1 MRIRIGTVGAAALC
15 VLLCVVSSS
24 TFGDKITPK
33 NVSMPKTMMV
43 CGGVGAGSTSTLITI
58 WMVKRLNEVYK
69 EIAIRHIP
77 GGNEDGIIK
86 ASTGAVAIAKTEVGS
101 AKRAWNGLPPE
112 FAGKPYKNAR
122 LITNFPTTTV
132 IAIATLKSRDD
143 IKTTKD
149 LWNKKMGV
157 GMTTSITQE
166 LAKVA
171 LATDGITPE
180 SMKKSGGLW
189 SYGKWED
196 QFDMMAAGTL
206 DVVIMGTP
214 QPYSA
219 AMTID
224 KGIGSK
230 GIKLIPF
237 SEEGIA
243 AVLKAFPE
251 NPVKTIPANTYS
263 GQKEL
268 IKGFGTINLFCVN
281 QTMPD
286 DVVYNIL
293 YAAFLDEGKA
303 YREIAADFKNLDV
316 LADALITEPIPW
328 HPGAVQYWRDRKMM
342 K

>member
-1 MRIRIGTVGAAALC
+1 MRVKKMGIIVLC
-15 VLLCVVSSS
+15 ALLCMGLSLA
-24 TFGDKITPK
+24 FGDQPK
-33 NVSMPKTMMV
+33 PKEVGMPKTMMV
-43 CGGVGAGSTSTLITI
+43 CGGVGAGSTSTLITL
-58 WMVKRLNEVYK
+58 WMVKRLNGVYK
-69 EIAIRHIP
+69 DIAIRHIP

-86 ASTGAVAIAKTEVGS
+86 ASDGTVAIGKTEVGS
-101 AKRAWNGLPPE
+101 AKRAWNGQPPE

-122 LITNFPTTTV
+122 LITCVPTTTHIV
-132 IAIATLKSRDD
+132 ASTLKNRDD
-143 IKTTKD
+143 IKTAKD
-149 LWNKKMGV
+149 LWNKKCGV
-157 GMTTSITQE
+157 GMSTSITHE

-171 LATDGITPE
+171 LSTYGITPE
-180 SMKKSGGLW
+180 SIKKNGGLW

-214 QPYSA
+214 QPFSS

-230 GIKLIPF
+230 GIKLIHWGD
-237 SEEGIA
+237 EGIA
-243 AVLKAFPE
+243 LVQKTFPE
-251 NPVKTIPANTYS
+251 NAVKTIPANTYS
-263 GQKEL
+263 GQKEPV
-268 IKGFGTINLFCVN
+268 KAFGTINLFCVN
-281 QTMPD
+281 QTMQN

-293 YAAFLDEGKA
+293 YAAFLDDGKS

-316 LADALITEPIPW
+316 LADALLMEPIPW

>member
-1 MRIRIGTVGAAALC
+1 MRIPKVGAMTLC
-15 VLLCVVSSS
+15 VLLCIGLSS
-24 TFGDKITPK
+24 TFGDPIKPK
-33 NVSMPKTMMV
+33 DVAMPKTMMI
-43 CGGVGAGSTSTLITI
+43 CGGVGAGSTSTLITLWI
-58 WMVKRLNEVYK
+58 VKRLNEVYK

-86 ASTGAVAIAKTEVGS
+86 ASNGTVAIGKTEVGS

-112 FAGKPYKNAR
+112 FAGHPYKNAR
-122 LITNFPTTTV
+122 LITNVPTTTV

-143 IKTTKD
+143 IKTAKD
-149 LWNKKMGV
+149 LWNKKCGV
-157 GMTTSITQE
+157 GMSTSITQE

-171 LATDGITPE
+171 LAAYGITPE
-180 SMKKSGGLW
+180 SIKKSGGLW

-214 QPYSA
+214 QPFSA

-237 SEEGIA
+237 GEEGIA
-243 AVLKAFPE
+243 AVQKTFPE
-251 NPVKTIPANTYS
+251 NAVKTIPANTYS
-263 GQKEL
+263 GQKEPV
-268 IKGFGTINLFCVN
+268 KGFGTINLFCVN

-286 DVVYNIL
+286 EVVYNIL
-293 YAAFLDEGKA
+293 YAAFLDEGKG

-316 LADALITEPIPW
+316 LADALIMEPIPW